1 MRLHPRFRRRAT
13 FADSLTLIK
22 KYALFMIIS
31 SSVGSLQADPGSITM
46 VDRPDATGTNSFY
59 TSNRKPLAPSRLIKL
74 PVGSIRPEGW
84 LLEYLK
90 RQRAGLTG
98 HLAETSVWLQKED
111 NAWLSK
117 DGKGKYGW
125 EEVPYWLKGYGNLG
139 YILNDPEVIAEAR
152 IWLEGAINSQR
163 ADGDFGPD
171 QRFEDGSRDYWANM
185 VMLFCLQSYFEHS
198 HDRRVIDL
206 MTRYFRHQLSVPAG
220 EFLTHYWQKMRGG
233 DNLLSVYWLYNQTG
247 EAFLLELAEKIHRAT
262 ANWKMAGDL
271 PDWHCVNIAQGFREP
286 ATYYLQSKDPADL
299 QATYDNFREVRVRYG
314 QVPGGMFGG
323 DEQCRKGYD
332 DPRQA
337 METCGMVE
345 QMLSDEILLGITGD
359 PFWAEQC
366 EDVAFNSY
374 PASAMPDF
382 RAIRYLTA
390 PNLVASDEANHA
402 PGIHNSG
409 PFLLMSPLSFRC
421 CRHNHSHGWPYFSE
435 NLWLATP
442 DHGLCAAIH
451 APGTVT
457 AKVGDGVAVSI
468 ACATRYPF
476 EETLAYTV
484 RAERAVN
491 FPLYLRI
498 PSWCQGPKLLL
509 NGKEIKLTAAAGRY
523 VRIERLWSDRDSI
536 TLELP
541 MKLALRQW
549 AANHDSVSVDYG
561 PLTFSLQIVEKHR
574 TLDSTKATIIGSQWR
589 ENIDQRKWPSTA
601 IEPGSPWNYGLVLDQ
616 QNALASFAVERRPWP
631 ADDVPFTAEAVP
643 LLIRAHG
650 RQIPQWTLDEYGL
663 CAVLQGSP
671 ARITTAV
678 EDIVLIPM
686 GAARLRISAFP
697 VAGDSTSGHEWKP
710 SSQPAKKADQR

>member
-1 MRLHPRFRRRAT
+1 M
-13 FADSLTLIK
+13 
-22 KYALFMIIS
+22 
-31 SSVGSLQADPGSITM
+31 M
-46 VDRPDATGTNSFY
+46 VARPNATGTNSFY
-59 TSNRKPLAPSRLIKL
+59 TSNRTPLAPSCLIKL
-74 PVGSIRPEGW
+74 PVGSIRPAGW

-90 RQRAGLTG
+90 RQRSGLTG
-98 HLAETSVWLQKED
+98 HLAETSVWLQKEN

-125 EEVPYWLKGYGNLG
+125 EEVPYWLKGYGDLG

-163 ADGDFGPD
+163 ADCDFGPD
-171 QRFEDGSRDYWANM
+171 QRFEDGTRDYWANM
-185 VMLFCLQSYFEHS
+185 VMLFCLQSYYEHS
-198 HDRRVIDL
+198 HDRRVIEL
-206 MTRYFRHQLSVPAG
+206 MTRYFRHQLQVPKG

-262 ANWKMAGDL
+262 ANWKMPGDL

-286 ATYYLQSKDPADL
+286 ATYYLQSQDPADL
-299 QATYDNFREVRVRYG
+299 QATYANFQEVRTRFG

-323 DEQCRKGYD
+323 DEQCRKGYA

-337 METCGMVE
+337 IETCGMVE

-402 PGIHNSG
+402 PGMHNSG

-442 DHGLCAAIH
+442 DNGLCAAIH
-451 APGTVT
+451 APGTVI
-457 AKVGDGVAVSI
+457 AKVGDGASVSI
-468 ACATRYPF
+468 ACETRYPF

-498 PSWCQGPKLLL
+498 PSWCQDPKLLL
-509 NGKEIKLTAAAGRY
+509 NGKDIKLAAAAGQY
-523 VRIERLWSDRDSI
+523 VRIERVWSDRDTV

-541 MKLALRQW
+541 MKLSLRQW
-549 AANHDSVSVDYG
+549 AANHDSASVNYG

-601 IEPGSPWNYGLVLDQ
+601 IEPGSPWNYGLVLTDKD
-616 QNALASFAVERRPWP
+616 ALASFEVERRPWP

-650 RQIPQWTLDEYGL
+650 RRIPQWTRDEFGL
-663 CAVLQGSP
+663 CAVLQASP
-671 ARITTAV
+671 VRTAAAV
-678 EDIVLIPM
+678 ENIVLIPM

-697 VAGDSTSGHEWKP
+697 VAGDGSTGHEWQP
-710 SSQPAKKADQR
+710 SSQPAKKPDPR